1 MSAER
6 EAEVPRASTTK
17 LLQVPSK
24 AGLPSKSTSTD
35 SASTVLAATP
45 MDSTPSAA
53 SPVLPVVGRKTTG
66 STNPGEDSIEY
77 TWLTA
82 SPVGGEEQW
91 ASGGGSPV
99 DDAAVG
105 RLGKLADKANLK
117 EAMQVAKKHNS
128 LEAVEEQDTPD
139 GATPDFV
146 GGATPAATTQPGSA
160 SEESA
165 IFRAPPGL
173 LEPDQP
179 PSEGSKKHPEGNCS
193 PCVWF
198 HKPQGCTRGP
208 DCGYC
213 HICPDGEIKARKKAK
228 LAGIR
233 PGQDDGED
241 LGDDESPEAEKDEE
255 ASFSVEDLPEEIP
268 SLGSAKHGSG
278 DCRPCAWFHK
288 PGGCTNARECR
299 HCHLCPEGEIRNRK
313 KTKVTAIR
321 STVSERPPPMGHM
334 VTMSSMASM
343 REPVRPP
350 PGLGPA
356 PGLGPP
362 AMGKSF
368 TEPVKSTIQLAEG
381 ALAGFVSGPVDS
393 AGSKGHSTRECRP
406 CAWYW
411 KPQGCENGKDC
422 RHCHLC
428 DEGEIRSRKKAK
440 AVTQRPDKAEADADM
455 ASMMGAM
462 PSLSAPFFSNSLAS
476 MMPMIPTVPPGDL
489 LNFTGEYSQR
499 VQAEFK
505 QREVQAGGPPPSI
518 GSALHAQGLCR
529 PCAWFWKPKGCEN
542 GSECRHCHLCPEGE
556 IQARR
561 KSKLT
566 MLRQQKGGPE
576 IGQDASPSRFEMEQL
591 VEMEKQYIANWE
603 MNMAAW
609 AACEAAQAAQFADG
623 SPVDQSPFLSSIM
636 EHSPAMLETIG
647 ESSPAAG
654 MDDEEIRLHAAAMAA
669 AADARSSGT
678 PMYADGDDAT
688 PSGEGDERGLRSP
701 AILNLDESL
710 TGTSRSA
717 AYERYSMMDSVP
729 SMYSMMDSV
738 PSMVD
743 PTLSMPMV
751 NARSVVDP
759 GTVTGSLTVTDE
771 EVTPAGASSGTS
783 SGQLPS
789 LGSSLHG
796 TGTCRPCAWFH
807 KAGGCL
813 NAQSCAHC
821 HLCPEGELKNRKRAK
836 ENAMRVGAIAP
847 SRSLNTRSPRVV
859 KIAPILGA

>member
-1 MSAER
+1 
-6 EAEVPRASTTK
+6 
-17 LLQVPSK
+17 
-24 AGLPSKSTSTD
+24 
-35 SASTVLAATP
+35 
-45 MDSTPSAA
+45 
-53 SPVLPVVGRKTTG
+53 
-66 STNPGEDSIEY
+66 
-77 TWLTA
+77 
-82 SPVGGEEQW
+82 
-91 ASGGGSPV
+91 
-99 DDAAVG
+99 
-105 RLGKLADKANLK
+105 
-117 EAMQVAKKHNS
+117 
-128 LEAVEEQDTPD
+128 
-139 GATPDFV
+139 
-146 GGATPAATTQPGSA
+146 
-160 SEESA
+160 
-165 IFRAPPGL
+165 
-173 LEPDQP
+173 
-179 PSEGSKKHPEGNCS
+179 
-193 PCVWF
+193 
-198 HKPQGCTRGP
+198 
-208 DCGYC
+208 
-213 HICPDGEIKARKKAK
+213 
-228 LAGIR
+228 
-233 PGQDDGED
+233 
-241 LGDDESPEAEKDEE
+241 
-255 ASFSVEDLPEEIP
+255 
-268 SLGSAKHGSG
+268 
-278 DCRPCAWFHK
+278 
-288 PGGCTNARECR
+288 
-299 HCHLCPEGEIRNRK
+299 
-313 KTKVTAIR
+313 
-321 STVSERPPPMGHM
+321 
-334 VTMSSMASM
+334 
-343 REPVRPP
+343 
-350 PGLGPA
+350 
-356 PGLGPP
+356 
-362 AMGKSF
+362 MGKSF

-476 MMPMIPTVPPGDL
+476 MMPMIPTVPP
-489 LNFTGEYSQR
+489 
-499 VQAEFK
+499 
-505 QREVQAGGPPPSI
+505 AGGPPPSI